1 MRLVTLILVCCMTI
15 VTVQAQRVTRTYRDV
30 SLAVALRQLA
40 SESRDY
46 TIYFLYND
54 LEDFTVTTSVSNKTV
69 PDAIRQMIGFYPISM
84 TCGKHGEIYVEC
96 THKTERRLKGVVVDE
111 HNQPMPYAN
120 VALLNPADSA
130 MVGGGVTGESG
141 RFVIPIEHG
150 KVIARITY
158 VGYKPAYRLC
168 SRDNV
173 GTIKMQPD
181 ITALKETVITAAK
194 MQIERDGANYTLRNL
209 GGTVMGNAGNAMDL
223 LRWTPGVVVGM
234 NDDISLLGRDGT
246 TEVYINNRKI
256 VNNSELKAINSQD
269 IKRVE
274 VIREPDAQYSSHV
287 ASAIRLYT
295 HSPINDNLGASLMN
309 VLEFK
314 REVSNAT
321 SLTLDGKY
329 KKLSGNVSLGYN
341 RYNTKSSNTQYTY
354 AQGRGLKNDTTR
366 YSGSGDE
373 YHLFVGFNYALTPR
387 SVLGLQYNGL
397 FSKTGVD
404 LQVSRSFDDLITDVS
419 TTDLSAMKMKTE
431 NNSFSASYLWQRN
444 DDSRLLLTA
453 DYATS
458 FQASDQEIRA
468 KNAAASSATTIT
480 YYNDYTIATGI
491 ARYDFA
497 TDGWRHKAG
506 VEGGYANNFSQ
517 VDKLSDTQRC
527 DRYNYWAA
535 AYYTLD
541 KRWNHWRL
549 SAGLRYEFDRT
560 HTIQD
565 AVIFYDKNY
574 HDVLPNVQVGYR
586 VNDDLDLSA
595 SYRRTLVR
603 PSYNQLRSTYYYNVL
618 PYRSYGPSSLS
629 GNGLMITG
637 NPPQAATGSN
647 NLSPNV
653 IYSSSEIATG
663 NPQLLPTVTDRIA
676 LTAQYRQFTAQLSYR
691 IIDNAIQT
699 THLLYTSGTLCQSPV
714 NISRMQ
720 AWTLDLDYTY
730 SNRRFNMFLLATA
743 TLPRIII
750 PLMGQDRI
758 ERTPQAV
765 LHCNMQYNVLPHVML
780 GCNVWYS
787 TPWNAGYT
795 RYNSIIGLN
804 LSLMAT
810 LCRDRL
816 TLGCNFND
824 AFNRG
829 TSTRS
834 QTRYMDVLHRTEVN
848 LDSRGVSFMLRWTF
862 NTISNPF
869 KRHSGNDATLQRTQE
884 TVN

>member
-1 MRLVTLILVCCMTI
+1 MLAT
-15 VTVQAQRVTRTYRDV
+15 AQSITHAFRDV
-30 SLAVALRQLA
+30 SMSDALKFLQQQTNR
-40 SESRDY
+40 Y
-46 TIYFLYND
+46 KIVFIYDD
-54 LEDFTVTTSVSNKTV
+54 LEDYRVTTHIKNQSV
-69 PDAIRQMIGFYPISM
+69 PEAIRQIIGFYPISM
-84 TCGKHGEIYVEC
+84 TQKENHEIYVEAI
-96 THKTERRLKGVVVDE
+96 HKTEHRLKGMVVDE
-111 HNQPMPYAN
+111 NNLPLPYAN
-120 VALLNPADSA
+120 VTLLNPADSA
-130 MVGGGVTGESG
+130 MVGGGVTNESG
-141 RFVIPIEHG
+141 RFVIPLEQPR
-150 KVIARITY
+150 VIARISY
-158 VGYKPAYRLC
+158 VGYKTAYRLC
-168 SRDNV
+168 TRDNT
-173 GTIKMQPD
+173 GTIKMQRD
-181 ITALKETVITAAK
+181 ITALKGTVVTAAK
-194 MQIERDGANYTLRNL
+194 MQIEHDGANYTLRNL
-209 GGTVMGNAGNAMDL
+209 GGTIMGNAGNALDL
-223 LRWTPGVVVGM
+223 LRWTPGVTVDM
-234 NDDISLLGRDGT
+234 NEGISLIGRDGK
-246 TEVYINNRKI
+246 TEVYIDDRKI

-274 VIREPDAQYSSHV
+274 VIREPDAQYASHV
-287 ASAIRLYT
+287 AAAIRLYT

-309 VLEFK
+309 VLEVK

-341 RYNTKSSNTQYTY
+341 RYNTRSSNTQYTY

-404 LQVSRSFDDLITDVS
+404 LQVSRSFDDMIADVS
-419 TTDLSAMKMKTE
+419 TTDLSAMKMNTE

-586 VNDDLDLSA
+586 VNDDFDLSA

-618 PYRSYGPSSLS
+618 PNRSYGPSSLS

-765 LHCNMQYNVLPHVML
+765 LHCNMQYNVLPHVLL